1 MNDGLITINFKTIE
15 NNQTF
20 TVIDC
25 NSISSFDVK
34 FYKEIIQTLFAFS
47 KIILLQISEKDF
59 TEEMT
64 VKKDLQLILN
74 LISNSSNDINQT
86 IVFPIFKDFIEDESY
101 VDLKEIKANLL
112 NQLYDAKEFKFIQK
126 DN

>member
-86 IVFPIFKDFIEDESY
+86 IVFPIFKDFDED
-101 VDLKEIKANLL
+101 
-112 NQLYDAKEFKFIQK
+112 
-126 DN
+126 

>member
-15 NNQTF
+15 NNQKF

-86 IVFPIFKDFIEDESY
+86 IVFPIFKDFDEDNSS
-101 VDLKEIKANLL
+101 VDLEKIQANLL
-112 NQLYDAKEFKFIQK
+112 K
-126 DN
+126 